1 MDTATEQSRRAYRP
15 RLLDKVD
22 SRGLSSWCRKATDQG
37 SLVLVL
43 HQDADLGWDAVRK
56 RVDKLPA
63 GSSVAV
69 VVGPEGGIAD
79 QEVQAMM
86 REGALPVRL
95 GGNILR
101 AALAGP
107 VALTLLADM
116 LGRWQSEAP
125 EPSA

>member
-1 MDTATEQSRRAYRP
+1 MLS
-15 RLLDKVD
+15 KVD
-22 SRGLSSWCRKATDQG
+22 SHGLASWCRRATDQR

-56 RVDKLPA
+56 RVDKLPD

-79 QEVQAMM
+79 QEIQAMM
-86 REGALPVRL
+86 RQGALPVRL
-95 GGNILR
+95 GENILR

-116 LGRWQSEAP
+116 MGRWQPEAP